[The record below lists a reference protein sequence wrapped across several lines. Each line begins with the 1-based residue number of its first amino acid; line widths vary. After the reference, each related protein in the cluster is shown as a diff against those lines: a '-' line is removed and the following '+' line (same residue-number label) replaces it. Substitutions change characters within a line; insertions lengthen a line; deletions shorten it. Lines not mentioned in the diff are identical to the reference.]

1 MVFQGARTPIRR
13 PGKSAIRWP
22 ILVPESRFR
31 PQWQSAGDRSRG
43 RLRRGVCGLRLTRS
57 LAKKRRYFG
66 DKPRHRQPN
75 RSDIGG
81 AEFRARPTRAA
92 SIHLQRHHLSAGRN
106 HQTPGVVGRHL
117 NRIVSNRAARDFQ
130 RVLIFPGGSSTV
142 GPLACGPPA
151 PAAILI
157 VCLLMVSAASL
168 SLRPI
173 LVARQ

>member
-1 MVFQGARTPIRR
+1 LSLKVGFGRNGRA
-13 PGKSAIRWP
+13 
-22 ILVPESRFR
+22 PET
-31 PQWQSAGDRSRG
+31 DREG

-66 DKPRHRQPN
+66 HKSRHRQPN

-130 RVLIFPGGSSTV
+130 RVLIFPRRQFDRRAFDVRSTCTGRDLDGLLV
-142 GPLACGPPA
+142 DGERGFAVPA
-151 PAAILI
+151 PDFSRAA
-157 VCLLMVSAASL
+157 MMAATS
-168 SLRPI
+168 
-173 LVARQ
+173 VAHDI